1 MKLKGLLI
9 LCCVLMSSI
18 SILAQSAASAADPIT
33 GTWKGYMGPGVTAQ
47 YPITM
52 QLKFDSKAAV
62 SGTLQGLPSPGEV
75 RVGTFD
81 PNTSVMKLQL
91 GVAGES
97 AVRLV
102 LEGTV
107 VKGTAT
113 GSVNGDNQTG
123 TFMITKVAAE
133 SMPAQ
138 QSNNVNTAAELHK
151 NFSEVAD
158 WISKAADMVPAEKY
172 NYKPLDTVRSF
183 GQIVAHVADASNFF
197 CARGAGENVKY
208 SDAIEKGGTDKAT
221 LVPKLKQAFEK
232 CEAAYSS
239 SNAQFAPLISNLGHT
254 SLHYGNIITYMRLM
268 GMKPPST

>member
-47 YPITM
+47 YPI
-52 QLKFDSKAAV
+52 
-62 SGTLQGLPSPGEV
+62 
-75 RVGTFD
+75 
-81 PNTSVMKLQL
+81 N
-91 GVAGES
+91 
-97 AVRLV
+97 
-102 LEGTV
+102 
-107 VKGTAT
+107 
-113 GSVNGDNQTG
+113 
-123 TFMITKVAAE
+123 FMITKVATE

-138 QSNNVNTAAELHK
+138 QPNNVNTAAELHK

-172 NYKPLDTVRSF
+172 NYKPVDTVRSF

-239 SNAQFAPLISNLGHT
+239 GNAQFAPLISNLGHT
-254 SLHYGNIITYMRLM
+254 SLHYGNIITYMRLL
-268 GMKPPST
+268 GMKPPSS